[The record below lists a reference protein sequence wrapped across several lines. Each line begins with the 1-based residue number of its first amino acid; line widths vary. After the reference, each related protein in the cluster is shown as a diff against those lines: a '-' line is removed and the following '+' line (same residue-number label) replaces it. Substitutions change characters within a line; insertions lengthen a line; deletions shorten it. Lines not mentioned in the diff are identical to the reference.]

1 MERLKKLL
9 YLLSWRERKQALY
22 LLFLSIIIAVVDAA
36 GVASIM
42 PFMAVMS
49 DPEVIT
55 KNSLLNQAYE
65 YFNFSNERDFLV
77 FLGSSLFCLLIGS
90 LFLKGI
96 GTYLTLK
103 FTRLREYTIGKK
115 LYSRY
120 LQQDYSYFVSRH
132 SAEIH
137 KIILSEVAV
146 VVTSGIAPLL
156 TIISQGI
163 VVFVLIVMLIFVDWK
178 IALISGF
185 SFSMIYG
192 LLFYATNKLV
202 IREGIGRANANN
214 DRFMSLSEQAGA
226 LKEIKLK
233 GLEHNYIERFSA
245 PAKKYAYH
253 LANGL
258 AISQLPRFALEA
270 LIFGGLIVASLWVGG
285 TSSSA
290 IPVIALYAFAGY
302 RLMPA
307 LQQIYTSVTQL
318 RLVDAPLNSLYQDLT
333 TLPVRPEH
341 DIKYN
346 KDAEEHT
353 SSSLLYEI
361 EFQNITFNYPG
372 SDASALK
379 SIDLRIK
386 RGDLVGLVG
395 LTGSGKTTL
404 VDLLLG
410 LFDPTDGKVLVNGS
424 QREVNSLKNWS
435 KNFSYVP
442 QDIFI
447 ADDTI
452 RSNIAF
458 GIPPENIDDHAV
470 KKAAK
475 LASLDEFIMSLPKK
489 YETVLGERGGKL
501 SGGQKQRVGIARAL
515 YSNPDLL
522 VMDEATSALDT
533 ITERQISES
542 IKNIAK
548 DITVVI
554 VAHRM
559 STIMNCNKIY
569 LLENGEISGS
579 GSFKELVN
587 TNKKFKE
594 LARAGVS

>member
-1 MERLKKLL
+1 V
-9 YLLSWRERKQALY
+9 RERKQAFY
-22 LLFLSIIIAVVDAA
+22 LMILSIIIAVVDAA

-49 DPEVIT
+49 DPEVIST
-55 KNSLLNQAYE
+55 NLYLSKAYE
-65 YFNFSNERDFLV
+65 YLAFSSESDFLV

-90 LFLKGI
+90 LILKGI

-103 FTRLREYTIGKK
+103 FTRLREYSIGKK
-115 LYSRY
+115 LYRRY
-120 LQQDYSYFVSRH
+120 LEQNYSYFVSRH

-146 VVTSGIAPLL
+146 VVTSGLAPLL

-163 VVFVLIVMLIFVDWK
+163 VVLVLIAMLIFVDWK
-178 IALISGF
+178 IAIISGLVF
-185 SFSMIYG
+185 SVIYG
-192 LLFYATNKLV
+192 LLFYGTNKLV
-202 IREGIGRANANN
+202 VREGIGRAQANN
-214 DRFMSLSEQAGA
+214 KRFMSLSESAGA

-233 GLEHNYIERFSA
+233 GFEFNYVERFSV
-245 PAKKYAYH
+245 PAEKYAHH

-270 LIFGGLIVASLWVGG
+270 LIFGGLILASLWVGG

-290 IPVIALYAFAGY
+290 IPIIALYAFAGY

-318 RLVDAPLNSLYQDLT
+318 RLVDPPLNTLYKDLT
-333 TLPVRPEH
+333 TLPVRH
-341 DIKYN
+341 VSH
-346 KDAEEHT
+346 EEDCDYE
-353 SSSLLYEI
+353 SSDSISSI
-361 EFQNITFNYPG
+361 EFQDISFKYPE
-372 SDASALK
+372 SDIFALR
-379 SIDLRIK
+379 SIDFKIE
-386 RGDLVGLVG
+386 RGDVVGLVG

-410 LFDPTDGKVLVNGS
+410 LFNPTDGEVLINGL
-424 QREVNSLKNWS
+424 QRGNNSLKRWS
-435 KNFSYVP
+435 KSVAYVP

-447 ADDTI
+447 ADDTL

-458 GIPPENIDDHAV
+458 GVSPENINDDAI
-470 KKAAK
+470 KRASK
-475 LASLDEFIMSLPKK
+475 LACLDDFVMSLPKK
-489 YETVLGERGGKL
+489 YETILGERGGKL

-515 YSNPDLL
+515 YTNPDLL

-542 IKNIAK
+542 IKNVAK

-559 STIMNCNKIY
+559 TTIMSCNKIY
-569 LLENGEISGS
+569 LLENGEISAS
-579 GSFKELVN
+579 GSFDELVQA
-587 TNKKFKE
+587 NKKFKE
-594 LARAGVS
+594 LTRAGER

>member
-1 MERLKKLL
+1 MERINKLL
-9 YLLSWRERKQALY
+9 YLLSERERKQAFY
-22 LLFLSIIIAVVDAA
+22 LMLLSVIIAVVDAA

-49 DPEVIT
+49 DPEVIST
-55 KNSLLNQAYE
+55 NPFLSQAYA
-65 YFNFSNERDFLV
+65 YFAFSNERDFLV
-77 FLGSSLFCLLIGS
+77 FLGSALFCLLIGS
-90 LFLKGI
+90 LLLKGI

-103 FTRLREYTIGKK
+103 FTRLREYSIGKK
-115 LYSRY
+115 LYRRY
-120 LQQDYSYFVSRH
+120 LEQNYSYFVSRH
-132 SAEIH
+132 SAEIN

-146 VVTSGIAPLL
+146 VVTSGLAPLL

-163 VVFVLIVMLIFVDWK
+163 VVLVLITMLIFVDWK
-178 IALISGF
+178 IAIISGLTF
-185 SFSMIYG
+185 SVIYG

-202 IREGIGRANANN
+202 VREGMGRAQANN
-214 DRFMSLSEQAGA
+214 KRFMSLSESAGA

-233 GLEHNYIERFSA
+233 GFEFNYIERFSA
-245 PAKKYAYH
+245 PAKKYANH

-270 LIFGGLIVASLWVGG
+270 LIFGGLILASLWVGG

-290 IPVIALYAFAGY
+290 IPIIALYAFAGY

-333 TLPVRPEH
+333 TLPQREVT
-341 DIKYN
+341 Y
-346 KDAEEHT
+346 EEDSNYG
-353 SSSLLYEI
+353 SSYSI
-361 EFQNITFNYPG
+361 SSIAFQNISFKYPG
-372 SDASALK
+372 SDVFALR
-379 SIDLRIK
+379 SLDLKIE
-386 RGDLVGLVG
+386 RGDVVGLVG

-410 LFDPTDGKVLVNGS
+410 LFDPTDGEVLINGLR
-424 QREVNSLKNWS
+424 REDNSLKRWRNS
-435 KNFSYVP
+435 VAYVP

-447 ADDTI
+447 ADETL

-458 GIPPENIDDHAV
+458 GVSPENINDDAV
-470 KKAAK
+470 LRATK
-475 LASLDEFIMSLPKK
+475 LACLDEFVMSLPEK
-489 YETVLGERGGKL
+489 YETILGERGGKL

-515 YSNPDLL
+515 YTNPDLL

-559 STIMNCNKIY
+559 STIMSCDKIY
-569 LLENGEISGS
+569 LLENGVITASGS
-579 GSFKELVN
+579 YQELVE

-594 LARAGVS
+594 LTRAGERKL